1 MAIQLVVADQTFEV
15 EQLTDTPVDWQG
27 LKVMLTQPDV
37 VLNVASG
44 VEVTIQGDQAL
55 AGSYRVAQVL
65 SPAAPRTWRLFLE
78 KPEALS
84 SSQSPADP
92 AATPVVASRPS
103 RPDVPN
109 RDKMF
114 VIKVSGL
121 VGSRLI
127 SDVRKSVVEYKVPFS
142 RLSQEMARITKTGVK
157 VLSVEEADVL
167 GSL

>member
-27 LKVMLTQPDV
+27 LKVMLTQPDAVLKV
-37 VLNVASG
+37 VSG
-44 VEVTIQGDQAL
+44 AEVTIQGDEAL

-84 SSQSPADP
+84 
-92 AATPVVASRPS
+92 AATPVVEPRPS

-109 RDKMF
+109 GDKMF

-142 RLSQEMARITKTGVK
+142 RLSQEMARITKSGGK
-157 VLSVEEADVL
+157 VLRVEEADVL